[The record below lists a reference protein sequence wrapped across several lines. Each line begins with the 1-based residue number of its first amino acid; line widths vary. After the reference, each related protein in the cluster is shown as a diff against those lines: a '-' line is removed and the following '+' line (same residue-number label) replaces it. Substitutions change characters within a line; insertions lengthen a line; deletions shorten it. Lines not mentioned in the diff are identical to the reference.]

1 MVYDITCEKSFT
13 EIKNYWYPEI
23 KKLSRKDVILAI
35 AANRSELYH
44 EETVNNNEAKE
55 FAKEIGAI
63 FMNTSKLSDIG
74 VKSLFENIGRKILDP
89 TFDFFAA
96 QQKEDEEQKRKYE
109 EKKKLKELN
118 QKSLDKKNKK
128 ECSIFSKIKNN
139 YFGYG

>member
-1 MVYDITCEKSFT
+1 MKKGLQK
-13 EIKNYWYPEI
+13 IKKYWYPEI

-109 EKKKLKELN
+109 EKKKN
-118 QKSLDKKNKK
+118 
-128 ECSIFSKIKNN
+128 
-139 YFGYG
+139 